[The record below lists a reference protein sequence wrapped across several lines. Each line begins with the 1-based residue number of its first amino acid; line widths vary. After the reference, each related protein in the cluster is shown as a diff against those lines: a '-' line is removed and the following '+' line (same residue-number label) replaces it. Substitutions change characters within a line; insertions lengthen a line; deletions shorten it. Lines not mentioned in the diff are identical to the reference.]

1 MNSKNIIVRSILI
14 RMQARLFQ
22 NKAIIL
28 LGPRQSGKTTLVNAL
43 LEKTGEK
50 YQLLNADEPDVREL
64 FQGATSTRL
73 KRIIGDN
80 RILCIDEAQRISDIG
95 ITLKLIIDQI
105 PGVQVIATGS
115 SSFDLNASINE
126 PLTGRKF
133 EFTLYPLSFSELE
146 QEHGLLEE
154 RRLLEHR
161 LVFGSYPEIVTSPGQ
176 EEERV
181 RLLAGSYLF
190 KDLLTLDGIKK
201 PALLDKLV
209 RAIALQIG
217 SETSFHELAQLT
229 GADPHTVERYID
241 LLEKAF
247 VLVRLPAYS
256 RNVRNEIKKAKK
268 IYFHDNGIR
277 NAVIGNFLPL
287 SSRTDI
293 GALWENYLVIERM
306 KLMNNAGCYTKG
318 YFWRTTQQQEID
330 YIEEQ
335 GQKLSAFEFK
345 WNTGK
350 KRVRFPKTF
359 LNGYPETETAVITPA
374 DYDLFLTGECP

>member
-1 MNSKNIIVRSILI
+1 M
-14 RMQARLFQ
+14 
-22 NKAIIL
+22 
-28 LGPRQSGKTTLVNAL
+28 
-43 LEKTGEK
+43 
-50 YQLLNADEPDVREL
+50 
-64 FQGATSTRL
+64 
-73 KRIIGDN
+73 
-80 RILCIDEAQRISDIG
+80 
-95 ITLKLIIDQI
+95 
-105 PGVQVIATGS
+105 
-115 SSFDLNASINE
+115 
-126 PLTGRKF
+126 
-133 EFTLYPLSFSELE
+133 
-146 QEHGLLEE
+146 
-154 RRLLEHR
+154 
-161 LVFGSYPEIVTSPGQ
+161 
-176 EEERV
+176 
-181 RLLAGSYLF
+181 
-190 KDLLTLDGIKK
+190 TLDGIKK

-217 SETSFHELAQLT
+217 SEISFHELAQLT
-229 GADPHTVERYID
+229 GADHYRVERYIG

-247 VLVRLPAYS
+247 VLVRLPACS

-335 GQKLSAFEFK
+335 GQRLSAFEFK
-345 WNTGK
+345 WGTGK

-359 LNGYPETETAVITPA
+359 LNGYPEAKTAVITPA
-374 DYDLFLTGECP
+374 DYDLFLTEERGDPTPST

>member
-1 MNSKNIIVRSILI
+1 MKSKNIIIRSIFS

-28 LGPRQSGKTTLVNAL
+28 LGPRQSGKTTLIKAL

-50 YQLLNADEPDVREL
+50 YLLLNADEPDVREL
-64 FQGATSTRL
+64 FLGATSTRL

-80 RILCIDEAQRISDIG
+80 RILCIDEAQRIPDIG

-115 SSFDLNASINE
+115 SSFDLNAGINE

-133 EFTLYPLSFSELE
+133 EFTLYPFSFSELE
-146 QEHGLLEE
+146 QEYGLLEE

-176 EEERV
+176 EEELV

-209 RAIALQIG
+209 KAIALQIG
-217 SETSFHELAQLT
+217 SEISFHELAQLT
-229 GADPHTVERYID
+229 GADHHTVERYID

-256 RNVRNEIKKAKK
+256 RNVRNEIKKGKK
-268 IYFHDNGIR
+268 IYFQDNGIR

-318 YFWRTTQQQEID
+318 YFWRTNQQQEID

-345 WNTGK
+345 WDTGK
-350 KRVRFPKTF
+350 KEVRFPKTF
-359 LNGYPETETAVITPA
+359 LTAYPKAETAVITPA
-374 DYDLFLTGECP
+374 DYDLFLTDECS